1 MRRGVG
7 GVQIYGL
14 YPAHSE
20 AGGTCSLG
28 SDASDRAGGSVER
41 MTDLCV
47 ARHDFGQPVVGHA
60 VRYARFRRPEHE
72 DTVDV
77 GTSDAICRP
86 HCLFI
91 DVIQTLSLRA
101 CY

>member
-7 GVQIYGL
+7 GTNIWFV
-14 YPAHSE
+14 SRSFRS
-20 AGGTCSLG
+20 GGTRSLG

>member
-7 GVQIYGL
+7 GYKHMVCIPLIQKRGVHVPLVPTPVVVQVAI
-14 YPAHSE
+14 
-20 AGGTCSLG
+20 
-28 SDASDRAGGSVER
+28 ER